1 MAMTPK
7 LRNSVIAAV
16 GGGAIAIA
24 SALIT
29 GPTGNDGLEG
39 VRYKPYKDVVGVL
52 TVCHGHTGN
61 DIMLGKTYT
70 EAECRALLNK
80 DLNSVARQ
88 INPYIKKPIP
98 ETMRGALYSFAYN
111 VGAGNFQT
119 STLLRKINQGD
130 QKGACDQLRR
140 WTYAGGKEWKGL
152 VTRREI
158 EREVCLWGEKPQ
170 KADDGFGPLNPG
182 VPPSAPGVF

>member
-39 VRYKPYKDVVGVL
+39 VRYDPYQDVVGVW
-52 TVCHGHTGN
+52 TVCYGHTGK
-61 DIMLGKTYT
+61 DIMLGKKYT

-80 DLNSVARQ
+80 DLSTVARQ
-88 INPYIKKPIP
+88 INPYIQKPIP

-140 WTYAGGKEWKGL
+140 WTYAKGKQWKGL
-152 VTRREI
+152 ITRREI
-158 EREVCLWGEKPQ
+158 EREVCLWSQ
-170 KADDGFGPLNPG
+170 K
-182 VPPSAPGVF
+182 